1 MPDLRLISLDYGIQT
16 YVFYSIKPQS
26 LISNAIGM
34 IEILING
41 QDTQPLILD
50 QGELNDPNTNDKNY
64 GPINLGGTPSNYL
77 VAIFSKFNTAYALTM
92 CSHRQVISS
101 KSPTHCDYL
110 PEN

>member
-34 IEILING
+34 IEVLVNG
-41 QDTQPLILD
+41 QDSQPLVLD
-50 QGELNDPNTNDKNY
+50 QGELDDPNTNDKNN

-77 VAIFSKFNTAYALTM
+77 VAIFNKFNTAYAFTM
-92 CSHRQVISS
+92 CSHKQVLSAKI
-101 KSPTHCDYL
+101 PT
-110 PEN
+110 